1 MFFPMAAAVVTL
13 VGVFGLVTSAF
24 VNASA
29 ADLIF
34 DVAGVCLVGGPLMFF
49 GYVIIGLC
57 IEFTSAMP
65 KSKVRTIAY
74 RVSPDVPLTSNT
86 QTVADEWIPERLRRE
101 IASATESVR

>member
-34 DVAGVCLVGGPLMFF
+34 NVAGVCLVGGPLMFF
-49 GYVIIGLC
+49 GYVIIGLGM
-57 IEFTSAMP
+57 EFTSAMP
-65 KSKVRTIAY
+65 KPKVRIIAY
-74 RVSPDVPLTSNT
+74 RVSSNVPLTSNI
-86 QTVADEWIPERLRRE
+86 QTVSDEWIPERLRRE